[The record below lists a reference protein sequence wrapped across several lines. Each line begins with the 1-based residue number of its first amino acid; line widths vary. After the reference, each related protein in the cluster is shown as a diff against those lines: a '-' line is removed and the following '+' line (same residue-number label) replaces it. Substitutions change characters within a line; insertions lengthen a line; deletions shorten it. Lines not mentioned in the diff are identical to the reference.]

1 MMIVGI
7 PKEIKIGET
16 RVAIT
21 PEGVETFV
29 QQGHKVLI
37 EASAG
42 DKSHFSDSDYEATGG
57 IIVKKE
63 KLFSEAELILKIKQP
78 YAEEMS
84 YFREDQTL
92 FAYLHLDENAPHEYT
107 EELLKLGICAIAYEW
122 VEKEDGTHPLLIP
135 MSRITGNL
143 VVQMGLNLL
152 TAPNGGKGIFVG
164 GIEELSP
171 ARVTIIGGGII
182 GCSAANYAL
191 RLGARVTIIDK
202 HPWDLPERLKRYVP
216 AHLVDLV
223 DGVESDESNIRGI
236 LPQTDL
242 LINCAGRRQ
251 DFKEPHLIT
260 RDMLKL
266 MEEGSVLI
274 DATACDNDMVET
286 SRSTS
291 HLEPTFVVDGIV
303 HYCVDNVPAAVPSTS
318 TLALTSKTLPYA
330 LEIANKGFWR
340 AVSENEELA
349 KGVMFVK
356 DKIVSSLIAELRGF
370 EYHPLHSVKG

>member
-1 MMIVGI
+1 MIIGI

-21 PEGVETFV
+21 PEELKEFV
-29 QQGHKVLI
+29 KQGHKVLI
-37 EASAG
+37 ESVAG
-42 DKSHFSDSDYEATGG
+42 EKSGFSDTDYEATGG
-57 IIVKKE
+57 IIVGKE
-63 KLFSEAELILKIKQP
+63 ELFSDAELILKIKQP
-78 YAEEMS
+78 YAEEMP

-92 FAYLHLDENAPHEYT
+92 FTYLHLDGNAPREYT

-135 MSRITGNL
+135 MSEITGNL
-143 VVQMGLNLL
+143 VAQIGLELL
-152 TAPNGGKGIFVG
+152 TYPNGEKGIFAG
-164 GIEELSP
+164 GIEGLDP

-182 GCSAANYAL
+182 GCNAANYAL
-191 RLGARVTIIDK
+191 RVGTKVTIVDK
-202 HPWDLPERLKRYVP
+202 HPWDLSERLKRYVP
-216 AHLVDLV
+216 AHLVEVV
-223 DGVESDESNIRGI
+223 DGVESDESNIRSL

-242 LINCAGRRQ
+242 LINCAVRRP

-260 RDMLKL
+260 REMLKL
-266 MEEGSVLI
+266 MEKGSILI
-274 DATACDNDMVET
+274 DATASDHDMVET
-286 SRSTS
+286 CKVTS
-291 HLEPTFVVDGIV
+291 HLEPTFVVDGII
-303 HYCVDNVPAAVPSTS
+303 HYCVDNVPAAVPRTS

-356 DKIVSSLIAELRGF
+356 DKIVSKLIADLKEF
-370 EYHPLHSVKG
+370 DYYPLHTVRR

>member
-1 MMIVGI
+1 MIVGI

-16 RVAIT
+16 RVAMT
-21 PEGVETFV
+21 PKGVEIFV

-37 EASAG
+37 EAGAG
-42 DKSHFSDSDYEATGG
+42 DKSHFSDSDYEASGG
-57 IIVKKE
+57 IIMEKG

-78 YAEEMS
+78 YAEEMP
-84 YFREDQTL
+84 YFREAQTL
-92 FAYLHLDENAPHEYT
+92 FAYLHLDENAPREYT
-107 EELLKLGICAIAYEW
+107 EKLLNLGICAIAYEW
-122 VEKEDGTHPLLIP
+122 VEKEDGTHPLLTP

-164 GIEELSP
+164 GFEELDP
-171 ARVTIIGGGII
+171 VRVTIIGGGII
-182 GCSAANYAL
+182 GCNAANYAL

-202 HPWDLPERLKRYVP
+202 HPRDLPERLKRYVP

-223 DGVESDESNIRGI
+223 NGVESDESNIRGI

-242 LINCAGRRQ
+242 LINSAVRRP

-274 DATACDNDMVET
+274 DATACDHDMVET
-286 SRSTS
+286 S
-291 HLEPTFVVDGIV
+291 
-303 HYCVDNVPAAVPSTS
+303 
-318 TLALTSKTLPYA
+318 
-330 LEIANKGFWR
+330 
-340 AVSENEELA
+340 
-349 KGVMFVK
+349 
-356 DKIVSSLIAELRGF
+356 
-370 EYHPLHSVKG
+370 

>member
-1 MMIVGI
+1 MIIGI

-21 PEGVETFV
+21 PEELKEFV
-29 QQGHKVLI
+29 KQGHKVLI
-37 EASAG
+37 ESVAG
-42 DKSHFSDSDYEATGG
+42 EKSGFSDTDYEATGG
-57 IIVKKE
+57 IIVGKE
-63 KLFSEAELILKIKQP
+63 ELFSDAELILKIKQP
-78 YAEEMS
+78 YAEEMP

-92 FAYLHLDENAPHEYT
+92 FTYLHLDGNAPREYT

-135 MSRITGNL
+135 MSEITGNL
-143 VVQMGLNLL
+143 VAQIGLELL
-152 TAPNGGKGIFVG
+152 TYPNGEKGIFAG
-164 GIEELSP
+164 GIEGLDP

-182 GCSAANYAL
+182 GCNAANYAL
-191 RLGARVTIIDK
+191 RVGTKVTLVDK
-202 HPWDLPERLKRYVP
+202 HPWDLSERLKRYVP
-216 AHLVDLV
+216 AHLVEVV
-223 DGVESDESNIRGI
+223 DGVESDESNIRSL

-242 LINCAGRRQ
+242 LINCAVRRP

-260 RDMLKL
+260 REMLKL
-266 MEEGSVLI
+266 MEKGSILI
-274 DATACDNDMVET
+274 DATASDHDMVET
-286 SRSTS
+286 CKVTS
-291 HLEPTFVVDGIV
+291 HLEPTFVVDGII
-303 HYCVDNVPAAVPSTS
+303 HYCVDNVPAAVPRTS

-356 DKIVSSLIAELRGF
+356 DKIVSKLIADLKEF
-370 EYHPLHSVKG
+370 DYYPLHTVRR

>member
-1 MMIVGI
+1 MIIGI

-21 PEGVETFV
+21 PEELKEFV
-29 QQGHKVLI
+29 KQGHKVLI
-37 EASAG
+37 ESVAG
-42 DKSHFSDSDYEATGG
+42 EKSGFSDTDYEATGG
-57 IIVKKE
+57 IIVGKE
-63 KLFSEAELILKIKQP
+63 ELFSDAELILKIKQP
-78 YAEEMS
+78 YAEEMP

-92 FAYLHLDENAPHEYT
+92 FTYLHLDGNAPREYT

-135 MSRITGNL
+135 MSEITGNL
-143 VVQMGLNLL
+143 VVRIGLELL
-152 TAPNGGKGIFVG
+152 TYPNGEKGIFAG
-164 GIEELSP
+164 GIEGLDP

-182 GCSAANYAL
+182 GCNAANYAL
-191 RLGARVTIIDK
+191 RVGTKVTIVDK
-202 HPWDLPERLKRYVP
+202 HPWDLSERLKRYVP
-216 AHLVDLV
+216 AHLVEVV
-223 DGVESDESNIRGI
+223 DGVESDESNIRSL

-242 LINCAGRRQ
+242 LINCAVRRP

-260 RDMLKL
+260 REMLKL
-266 MEEGSVLI
+266 MEKGSILI
-274 DATACDNDMVET
+274 DATASDHDMVET
-286 SRSTS
+286 CKVTS
-291 HLEPTFVVDGIV
+291 HLEPTFVVDGII
-303 HYCVDNVPAAVPSTS
+303 HYCVDNVPAAVPRTS

-356 DKIVSSLIAELRGF
+356 DKIVSKLIADLKEF
-370 EYHPLHSVKG
+370 DYYPLHTVRR

>member
-1 MMIVGI
+1 MIIGI

-21 PEGVETFV
+21 PEELKEFV
-29 QQGHKVLI
+29 KQGHKVLI
-37 EASAG
+37 ESVAG
-42 DKSHFSDSDYEATGG
+42 EKSGFSDTDYEATGG
-57 IIVKKE
+57 IIVGKE
-63 KLFSEAELILKIKQP
+63 ELFSDAELILKIKQP
-78 YAEEMS
+78 YAEEMP

-92 FAYLHLDENAPHEYT
+92 FTYLHLDGNAPREYT

-135 MSRITGNL
+135 MSEITGNL
-143 VVQMGLNLL
+143 VAQIGLELL
-152 TAPNGGKGIFVG
+152 TYPNGEKGIFAG
-164 GIEELSP
+164 GIEGLDP

-182 GCSAANYAL
+182 GCNAANYAL
-191 RLGARVTIIDK
+191 RVGTKVTIVDK
-202 HPWDLPERLKRYVP
+202 HPWDLSERLKRYVP
-216 AHLVDLV
+216 AHLVEVV
-223 DGVESDESNIRGI
+223 DGVESDESNIRSL

-242 LINCAGRRQ
+242 LINCAVRRP

-260 RDMLKL
+260 REMLKL
-266 MEEGSVLI
+266 MEKGSILI
-274 DATACDNDMVET
+274 DATASDHDMVET
-286 SRSTS
+286 CKVTS
-291 HLEPTFVVDGIV
+291 HLEPTFVVDGII
-303 HYCVDNVPAAVPSTS
+303 HYCVDNVPAAVPRTS

-356 DKIVSSLIAELRGF
+356 DKIVSKLIADLKGF
-370 EYHPLHSVKG
+370 DYYPLHTVRG